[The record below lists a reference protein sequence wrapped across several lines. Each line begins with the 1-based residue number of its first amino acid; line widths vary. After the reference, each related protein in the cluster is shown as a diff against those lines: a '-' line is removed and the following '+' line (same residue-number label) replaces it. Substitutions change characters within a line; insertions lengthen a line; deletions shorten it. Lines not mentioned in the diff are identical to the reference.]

1 MKLRIRE
8 LLKRVQGLVGVHKS
22 QDSHW
27 SGPTWELTLSITSE
41 DSLAGM
47 GVCVCLCVCVCV
59 LRRGVENMLL
69 GSFGVYEQQL
79 WSQSS

>member
-8 LLKRVQGLVGVHKS
+8 LLKRAQGLVGVHKS

-27 SGPTWELTLSITSE
+27 SGPTSEFTLSITSE

-47 GVCVCLCVCVCV
+47 GVCVCV
-59 LRRGVENMLL
+59 LGRGVENMLL